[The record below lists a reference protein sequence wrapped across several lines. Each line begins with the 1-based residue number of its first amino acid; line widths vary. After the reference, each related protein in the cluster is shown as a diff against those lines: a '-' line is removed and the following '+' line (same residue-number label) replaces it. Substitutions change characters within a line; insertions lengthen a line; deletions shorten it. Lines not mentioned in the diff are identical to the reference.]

1 MVLRH
6 FFGWGRT
13 SLVGNIALFESFL
26 SAPFFVVMSLAN
38 YLEGT
43 LTLAWA
49 LWIALI
55 SAILGVVVAVPIWF
69 LLIRPR
75 VLHK

>member
-13 SLVGNIALFESFL
+13 SLAGNIALFESFL
-26 SAPFFVVMSLAN
+26 SAPFFVVLSLAN
-38 YLEGT
+38 YFEGT